1 MCCLSPDGGH
11 LTCSEEGD
19 GQSGGAFRRRWRQAE
34 TQKSL
39 SVIGVKPGQ
48 GFQVEESACPAA
60 QRCEVIWHA
69 WRRASLGRDDSGSAR
84 EARSNCVGARGI
96 GFLVSAQP
104 MDFQPWKG
112 LSRESAFQQD
122 PGTTMWEMNEGKGVG
137 HRGTTGEEAKA
148 GNRRTQVASP

>member
-1 MCCLSPDGGH
+1 M
-11 LTCSEEGD
+11 
-19 GQSGGAFRRRWRQAE
+19 
-34 TQKSL
+34 
-39 SVIGVKPGQ
+39 
-48 GFQVEESACPAA
+48 
-60 QRCEVIWHA
+60 
-69 WRRASLGRDDSGSAR
+69 GRDDSGSAR

-112 LSRESAFQQD
+112 LNRESAFQQD

-137 HRGTTGEEAKA
+137 RRGTTREEAKA